1 MEELLYITRTGLKNS
16 LQSFLNT
23 LKSKLPFK
31 WANTEV
37 DSLETNSAN
46 NGEIAFGE
54 YNDSTENTILS
65 VGVGT
70 VERRKNALEIQKDGN
85 IYILLDNDNDGINDD
100 KVNLQSMILSGGE
113 ADSLSSDE
121 INNIINK
128 K

>member
-1 MEELLYITRTGLKNS
+1 MEELLYITKTGLKNS

-37 DSLETNSAN
+37 DSLETNSTN

-70 VERRKNALEIQKDGN
+70 VEYRKNALEIQKDGN